1 MEKIGLLKEVVFEKV
16 GRIHPVDEVE
26 GIGNKVKVEISEEG

>member
-16 GRIHPVDEVE
+16 GRIHPVDEV
-26 GIGNKVKVEISEEG
+26 